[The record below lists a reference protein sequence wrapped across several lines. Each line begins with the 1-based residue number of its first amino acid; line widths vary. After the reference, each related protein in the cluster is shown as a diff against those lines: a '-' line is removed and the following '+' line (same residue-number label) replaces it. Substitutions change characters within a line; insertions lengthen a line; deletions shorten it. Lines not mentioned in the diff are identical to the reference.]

1 MHRKRG
7 GFLMALG
14 LVMLIGAGAW
24 TAWNIAFEEQGG
36 EFAEAAAKKL
46 LQNVQTVQ
54 ANETADKSTKA
65 ADTAD
70 TADTAETPLEST
82 EPPVVEVPQ
91 MKTTEID
98 GFTYIGVVSVP
109 TLGIELPVMSEWS
122 YPLLKRSAC
131 RFDGSY
137 LDDTLV
143 IAGHSTRK
151 HFRPLR
157 QAQVG
162 DSVVFTD
169 VMGNAIPYQVVAIE
183 TLGPKDGEKLITGD
197 WDLTLFTCSPGG
209 ERRVTVRCK
218 RVENSAQA
226 LGADGDVS
234 LP

>member
-14 LVMLIGAGAW
+14 LFLLIGAGVW
-24 TAWNIAFEEQGG
+24 GVYNIVFEEQGA
-36 EFAEAAAKKL
+36 ELAQEATEKLQQVIAVEQTSEAANQSADMAESPAK
-46 LQNVQTVQ
+46 
-54 ANETADKSTKA
+54 
-65 ADTAD
+65 
-70 TADTAETPLEST
+70 ST

-91 MKTTEID
+91 MKTVDID
-98 GFTYIGVVSVP
+98 GYTYIGVVSVP
-109 TLGIELPVMSEWS
+109 ALGIELPVMSEWS
-122 YPLLKRSAC
+122 YHLLKRSAC
-131 RFDGSY
+131 RFAGSY

-169 VMGNAIPYQVVAIE
+169 VMGNVIPYQVVSIE
-183 TLGPKDGEKLITGD
+183 SLGPKDGEKLVTGD

-209 ERRVTVRCK
+209 ERRVTVRCN
-218 RVENSAQA
+218 RVIDSNTN
-226 LGADGDVS
+226 G
-234 LP
+234 